1 MAAETPDAINPS
13 FAGLAKLGWN
23 AERDTQ
29 FAPHLAK
36 GLVPARV
43 AVEDKHFYR
52 VWTTEAELSAQ
63 ITGKSMHEAR
73 SDHTKLPKVGDWVA
87 VKLMPNEEKATIQAI
102 LPRRTQITRKT
113 TGRDTTA
120 QILATNIETVFLV
133 TAADPSFNAAR
144 LERMLIM
151 AHDSGARPVVILN
164 KIDLCDDLDTKLAE
178 ATKAAGAALVLAV
191 CALTGRGVKKLAAL
205 IKPGDTVAFIGTS
218 GVGKSSLINRLYGE
232 DLQATVEVREADAKG
247 RHTTSWREMIFLPQG
262 GVVIDTPGMR
272 EFHIWAAG
280 EGAKETFPEIE
291 ALAPQ
296 CHFRDCTHTKEK
308 DCAVLAAVAA
318 GTLPRERHESF
329 VKLQHEISFLREAE
343 KQASWQSRKKGNRV
357 AHRVFNKGG

>member
-1 MAAETPDAINPS
+1 MELT
-13 FAGLAKLGWN
+13 KLGWN
-23 AERDTQ
+23 AARDEQ

-52 VWTTEAELSAQ
+52 VWTVDAELSAQ
-63 ITGKSMHEAR
+63 VTGKFIHESR
-73 SDHTKLPKVGDWVA
+73 RDHSVLPKVGDWVA
-87 VKLMPNEEKATIQAI
+87 VKLVPNEEKATIHAI

-113 TGRDTTA
+113 TGRETSA

-144 LERMLIM
+144 LERMLVM
-151 AHDSGARPVVILN
+151 ARDSGARPVVILN
-164 KIDLCDDLDTKLAE
+164 KIDLCEDLDAKLAE
-178 ATKAAGAALVLAV
+178 AQRVAGDVLVLAA
-191 CALTGRGVKKLAAL
+191 CALTGRGVKKLAGL
-205 IKPGDTVAFIGTS
+205 IRAGDTVVFIGTS

-232 DLQATVEVREADAKG
+232 EIAPTLEVRESDAKG
-247 RHTTSWREMIFLPQG
+247 RHATSWREMIFLPKG

-291 ALAPQ
+291 ALAAG

-308 DCAVLAAVAA
+308 DCAVLAALTA
-318 GTLPRERHESF
+318 GTLPRERYDSF
-329 VKLQHEISFLREAE
+329 VKLQLEISYLREAE
-343 KQASWQSRKKGNRV
+343 KRAGWQDKRKGDRV
-357 AHRVFNKGG
+357 AHRVFNKQG